1 MTADTSAPPVT
12 DHYIDLPLTKLHY
25 VKCGSG
31 PPLVM
36 VPATISLIEHWV
48 GLAQFM
54 GQKFTTYFFELPGH
68 GKSSSFPTSFSSEL
82 VAETVENFIDELGFS
97 KITLM
102 GFSFGGVVSIKILQR
117 LQDRVERVVLI
128 APCVSKNAILIST
141 GRKWILNRFYS
152 LLKKPKVQR
161 YFTELLHNPR
171 TESKIIAFI
180 RMIGRIEANVDLT
193 NSLHMLPVSTLDVLA
208 YQLDETLNLEH
219 PVLSQPYSQPLHFA
233 MSVNDTLLD
242 FTATYNFLDT
252 YFSDINSI
260 VLTFP
265 YHQPPTH
272 PTFEDLKVDFSK
284 FLDGVSL

>member
-1 MTADTSAPPVT
+1 
-12 DHYIDLPLTKLHY
+12 
-25 VKCGSG
+25 
-31 PPLVM
+31 
-36 VPATISLIEHWV
+36 
-48 GLAQFM
+48 
-54 GQKFTTYFFELPGH
+54 
-68 GKSSSFPTSFSSEL
+68 
-82 VAETVENFIDELGFS
+82 
-97 KITLM
+97 
-102 GFSFGGVVSIKILQR
+102 
-117 LQDRVERVVLI
+117 
-128 APCVSKNAILIST
+128 
-141 GRKWILNRFYS
+141 
-152 LLKKPKVQR
+152 
-161 YFTELLHNPR
+161 
-171 TESKIIAFI
+171 
-180 RMIGRIEANVDLT
+180 
-193 NSLHMLPVSTLDVLA
+193 MLPVSTLDVLA